1 MELHVLSFPT
11 LFTFLIFMFMVL
23 KMRKKSK
30 TNHSTINLPPGPW
43 KLPIIGNMHQFL
55 GSLPHRALRD
65 LSKKHGPLMHLQ
77 LGEVSTIVISSPEF
91 AKEVMKTHDIIF
103 ASRPSILATKILSYG
118 STNIAFAPYGNY
130 WRQLRKICTLEL
142 LSLKR
147 VESYRPIREEEVSS
161 LIKWIASKAGSPIN
175 LTEEVSSTISG
186 IISRAAFGKKC
197 QEQETFISVAKEAF
211 EVGGGFNIADVF
223 PSFHLL
229 HLISGVRTKLERLHR
244 EADRIMEN
252 IINEHK
258 AQARTKAAEDA
269 TAEDLVD
276 VLLKFQEHGDS
287 EFSLTTDNIK
297 AVILDIFSAGSE
309 TSATTLNWAMS
320 EMIKH
325 PRVMKAA
332 QDEVR
337 EVFDR
342 KWVVDETAIT
352 EMKYLKA
359 VVKETLR
366 LHPPGPLLLPRE
378 CSESCVINGY
388 EIPVK
393 TKVLVNVWAIGRDP
407 KYWSEPER
415 FDPERFLD
423 SSIDYKGT
431 NWDYLPFGAGR
442 RICPGIAFGLT
453 NVELPLALFLY
464 HFDWKLP
471 NGMRHED
478 LDMTEFFGVA
488 VRRKHDLNLI
498 PILCRLNKLS
508 QPQSSNL

>member
-1 MELHVLSFPT
+1 
-11 LFTFLIFMFMVL
+11 MFMVL

-55 GSLPHRALRD
+55 GSLHHRALRD
-65 LSKKHGPLMHLQ
+65 LSKKHGPLMHLR
-77 LGEVSTIVISSPEF
+77 LGEVSTIVISSPE
-91 AKEVMKTHDIIF
+91 
-103 ASRPSILATKILSYG
+103 PSILATKILSYG
-118 STNIAFAPYGNY
+118 STSIAFAPYGNY
-130 WRQLRKICTLEL
+130 WRQLRKICSLEL
-142 LSLKR
+142 LCLKR
-147 VESYRPIREEEVSS
+147 VSS
-161 LIKWIASKAGSPIN
+161 LIKRIASKAGSPVS

-197 QEQETFISVAKEAF
+197 KEQETFISVAKEAI
-211 EVGGGFNIADVF
+211 EMGGGFNIADVF
-223 PSFHLL
+223 PSFQLL

-258 AQARTKAAEDA
+258 AKAKTKAGEAARVEDF
-269 TAEDLVD
+269 VV

-287 EFSLTTDNIK
+287 EFSSTTDNIK

-309 TSATTLNWAMS
+309 TSATTVNWAMS

-325 PRVMKAA
+325 PRGMKAA

-337 EVFDR
+337 EVLDR
-342 KWVVDETAIT
+342 KGE
-352 EMKYLKA
+352 
-359 VVKETLR
+359 
-366 LHPPGPLLLPRE
+366 LHPPGTLLLPRE

-388 EIPVK
+388 EIPIK
-393 TKVLVNVWAIGRDP
+393 TKVLVNVWAKGRDP

-442 RICPGIAFGLT
+442 RICTGIAFGLI
-453 NVELPLALFLY
+453 NVEPPLALFLY

-471 NGMRHED
+471 SGMRHEE

-498 PILCRLNKLS
+498 PILCRCVEGIFPSLGWAWDRY
-508 QPQSSNL
+508 